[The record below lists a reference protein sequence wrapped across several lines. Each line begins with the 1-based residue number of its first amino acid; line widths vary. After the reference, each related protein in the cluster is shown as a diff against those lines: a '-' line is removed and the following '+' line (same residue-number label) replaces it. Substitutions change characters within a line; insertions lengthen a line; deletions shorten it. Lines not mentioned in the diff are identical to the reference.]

1 MRYTKENG
9 ENIKRIFE
17 SETGVRLKGSEQRAL
32 RDHEAEMMSAAQAAG
47 FSGRNSRYSAGS
59 GLRRSRSGRRA
70 WAWAAAAAILVFSV
84 AGIYGGNGPFSIRRM
99 LLMGSAKNAEAPM
112 SAEEQSAEPEAAE
125 NSIEVPETALKVQSA
140 QNAELK
146 GIPAAGSAQSAGAA
160 AEEAEETEDSANRA
174 VTYTA
179 AMDSLPETESDRFV
193 ITMDFYVSDDSG
205 RVLER
210 PDHSGIDFR
219 AETGDQVL
227 AAAAGTVSETGFEQ
241 MLGNYVIIQH
251 DEVYTTVYGHL
262 SEISVETGDE
272 IGEGEVIGL
281 AGASGLVTGPCL
293 HFELRENGV
302 PVAPK
307 DYMR

>member
-17 SETGVRLKGSEQRAL
+17 SETGVRLKGSEQRAF

-47 FSGRNSRYSAGS
+47 FSGRNPRYSAGS
-59 GLRRSRSGRRA
+59 GLRRSRAGRRA
-70 WAWAAAAAILVFSV
+70 WAWAAAAALLVFSV

-99 LLMGSAKNAEAPM
+99 LMMGSAKSVEAPM
-112 SAEEQSAEPEAAE
+112 SAEEQSVESEAAAD
-125 NSIEVPETALKVQSA
+125 SIEAPETVLKVQSA
-140 QNAELK
+140 RNTELK
-146 GIPAAGSAQSAGAA
+146 EIPAAGGAQSAGAA
-160 AEEAEETEDSANRA
+160 DEESEDSANRA

-179 AMDSLPETESDRFV
+179 AMDSLAETESDRFV

-205 RVLER
+205 RLLER

-281 AGASGLVTGPCL
+281 AGASGMATGPCL

-302 PVAPK
+302 PVDPK